1 MTEIFNA
8 RTVEEAKAQ
17 AAVKFG
23 VPEEMIE
30 FEIIEQP
37 KKGLFGKIKGQARLK
52 ASYVPQEEVQ
62 NVPADEQEYT
72 EIQTVQTVEEEP
84 VQIPETT
91 ETAQPETV
99 KDEISSEINPKAA
112 AARDYVAGILDAMG
126 INSACEVTE
135 TEDGATLNFDGDGSG
150 TIIGRRGETL
160 DSLQYLASM
169 VCNKGEKEYYRITL
183 DSCGYREKRRKTLEE
198 LAVKISK
205 SVIRTGRSTAL
216 EPMNP
221 YERRIIHSKV
231 SEIEGV
237 SSKSVGEEPYRKVII
252 SSTSG
257 DRKGGKRRD
266 NDFRRRKRRNTP
278 PRSLDLKTSFEKDYK
293 KPKPEDDMNAGLYGK
308 IEF

>member
-8 RTVEEAKAQ
+8 KTIDDAKAQ
-17 AAVKFG
+17 AAIKFG
-23 VPEEMIE
+23 VPEEVID

-37 KKGLFGKIKGQARLK
+37 KKGLFGKIKGEAKVK
-52 ASYVPQEEVQ
+52 AVYVPQEIEKPSDDCEYAEVET
-62 NVPADEQEYT
+62 A
-72 EIQTVQTVEEEP
+72 EEEP
-84 VQIPETT
+84 IQQLQTITE
-91 ETAQPETV
+91 ETAED
-99 KDEISSEINPKAA
+99 KISSEINPRAA
-112 AARDYVAGILDAMG
+112 AARDYIAAILDAME
-126 INSACEVTE
+126 IDSKSEVTE
-135 TEDGATLNFDGDGSG
+135 NEDGAVLNFDGDGTG

-198 LAVKISK
+198 LAVKIAK
-205 SVIRTGRSTAL
+205 SVARTGRSTAL

-237 SSKSVGEEPYRKVII
+237 SSKSVGEEPYRKVVI
-252 SSTSG
+252 SSTNS
-257 DRKGGKRRD
+257 DRKGGGRKRG
-266 NDFRRRKRRNTP
+266 NDFKRRKRKNTP

-293 KPKPEDDMNAGLYGK
+293 KPKPEDDINAGLYGK

>member
-1 MTEIFNA
+1 M
-8 RTVEEAKAQ
+8 
-17 AAVKFG
+17 
-23 VPEEMIE
+23 
-30 FEIIEQP
+30 
-37 KKGLFGKIKGQARLK
+37 
-52 ASYVPQEEVQ
+52 
-62 NVPADEQEYT
+62 
-72 EIQTVQTVEEEP
+72 
-84 VQIPETT
+84 
-91 ETAQPETV
+91 
-99 KDEISSEINPKAA
+99 
-112 AARDYVAGILDAMG
+112 
-126 INSACEVTE
+126 
-135 TEDGATLNFDGDGSG
+135 
-150 TIIGRRGETL
+150 
-160 DSLQYLASM
+160 
-169 VCNKGEKEYYRITL
+169 
-183 DSCGYREKRRKTLEE
+183 
-198 LAVKISK
+198 
-205 SVIRTGRSTAL
+205 IRTGRSTAL